1 MVKLQKCEKM
11 KLTKKHWAIA
21 RTILFIV
28 IGLMNTVFI
37 RPEDIG
43 TWKNYVGYGFLLV
56 AVVDTFFLIKQ
67 YFKSNKNEK

>member
-1 MVKLQKCEKM
+1 M
-11 KLTKKHWAIA
+11 KLTKKHCPIV
-21 RTILFIV
+21 RTILFII

-56 AVVDTFFLIKQ
+56 AVVDAFFLIKQ
-67 YFKSNKNEK
+67 YFKRDNNEK

>member
-1 MVKLQKCEKM
+1 M
-11 KLTKKHWAIA
+11 HWAIV

-43 TWKNYVGYGFLLV
+43 TWKNYVGYGFLLR
-56 AVVDTFFLIKQ
+56 AVVDTFFLIKR
-67 YFKSNKNEK
+67 YRKAVERPMLVALFVFP